1 MEVINGTATVAAE
14 DARGMGVVD
23 HHDCAVLF
31 CKRRELVDRPDVT
44 VHGEDSVGDEESV
57 AGLVLNFFEQLFG
70 VSDVFVAEDSDL
82 GFGETSAVDDAGV
95 VEFVGQDEVVLTE
108 DAGDGAGVGGEAG
121 LKDDTGL
128 DALERGD
135 LLFEF
140 HVNVHRASDGA
151 DGAGAYA
158 EFLGG
163 CDGGFFKFGVIA
175 KAEVVVGGEVNDAL
189 AVIGTDGGLLVVE
202 LAQFEEGSPPAE
214 VVELGSKMGELGAF
228 GGCGSHG
235 INLKP

>member
-1 MEVINGTATVAAE
+1 
-14 DARGMGVVD
+14 MGVVY
-23 HHDCAVLF
+23 HHDCAVFF
-31 CKRRELVDRPDVT
+31 CKRCELIDRADVT
-44 VHGEDSVGDEESV
+44 VHGEDSVSDQEPV

-70 VSDVFVAEDSDL
+70 VSDVFVAEDFDL

-95 VEFVGQDEVVLTE
+95 VELVREDEVVFTE

-128 DALERGD
+128 DAFECGD

-140 HVNVHRASDGA
+140 HVDVHRAGDGA

-158 EFLGG
+158 EFFGG
-163 CDGGFFKFGVIA
+163 GDGGLFEFGVIA
-175 KAEVVVGGEVNDAL
+175 EAEVVVGGEVDDAL

-202 LAQFEEGSPPAE
+202 FAQFEEGSPLAE
-214 VVELGSKMGELGAF
+214 VVELGSEMSELGAF

-235 INLKP
+235 INRKPLGAGWF